1 MSARKISL
9 ASALASL
16 AIALAVQ
23 TAANAQAQGQGNF
36 ADPNYVPGA
45 DNPSL
50 RIPRGPGSDL
60 RGPMDNGYIQPNAS
74 LPAPANYG
82 APAQGGYGAP
92 AQGGYGAPAQG
103 GYGAPAQGGYGAQ
116 SQGSYGQPGADP
128 NAYQDPNA
136 VQPYPNK
143 YQKSKKGGGGGKS
156 GVGLVVGGPAKAA
169 TTSVGVT
176 GKAVKEVFKAIF

>member
-1 MSARKISL
+1 MSARQIFL

-16 AIALAVQ
+16 AIVLAVQ
-23 TAANAQAQGQGNF
+23 TAANAQAPGPGNF

-50 RIPRGPGSDL
+50 RIPRGAAGDL
-60 RGPMDNGYIQPNAS
+60 RPAMDNSYASQPNAS
-74 LPAPANYG
+74 LPAPASYG
-82 APAQGGYGAP
+82 APAQGGYSAPAQGGYGAP

-103 GYGAPAQGGYGAQ
+103 GYGAPAQGNYA
-116 SQGSYGQPGADP
+116 QPGADP
-128 NAYQDPNA
+128 NAMQDPNA

-143 YQKSKKGGGGGKS
+143 YQKSKKGQS
-156 GVGLVVGGPAKAA
+156 GVGMVVGGPVKAA

>member
-16 AIALAVQ
+16 AIVLAVQ
-23 TAANAQAQGQGNF
+23 TAANAQAPGPGNF
-36 ADPNYVPGA
+36 ADPNYVSGA
-45 DNPSL
+45 GDPSL
-50 RIPRGPGSDL
+50 RIPRGAAGDL
-60 RGPMDNGYIQPNAS
+60 RPAMDNSYSPQPNAS
-74 LPAPANYG
+74 LPAPTSYG

-103 GYGAPAQGGYGAQ
+103 GYGAPAQGNYA
-116 SQGSYGQPGADP
+116 QPGADP
-128 NAYQDPNA
+128 NAIQDPNA

-143 YQKSKKGGGGGKS
+143 YQKSKKGGGGPS
-156 GVGLVVGGPAKAA
+156 GVGMVVGGPVKAA

-176 GKAVKEVFKAIF
+176 GKAVKEVLKAIF